1 MPVFPDDYQ
10 MTREEIDQLRQDTKK
25 ALNSPTY
32 LALLSQIKPL
42 DWSKVIELQD
52 VEQTEKVEI
61 KR

>member
-52 VEQTEKVEI
+52 VEQTEKVET